1 MSIIAPIDYPEIL
14 TNKHWQKNKGLLA
27 KAGGETGV
35 GAQMDK
41 VQAAFRAVDWTRF
54 YAKTV
59 CTKQNGVVLPG
70 HVDAKLK
77 DVASEYSGKVEALRK
92 EVDKL
97 AKLAAD
103 TAADWKKSKTI
114 PSSSTKH
121 AQAVADAAG
130 FFHLALKSNGVYF
143 TQVNTDF
150 GEERTRLQRNVDI
163 AAQGIRGKIAS
174 LKSDAAGVIQNPTV
188 AQFTGSASAG
198 FYQRIRGIGADL
210 AALAQDPRIDAFRNN
225 TWLGFSKAGYLPKQD
240 DEVKPKVKEVLT
252 QVAVLEKL
260 LP

>member
-1 MSIIAPIDYPEIL
+1 MSVIAPIDYPAIL
-14 TNKHWQKNKGLLA
+14 TNRDWQKRKGLLA

-41 VQAAFRAVDWTRF
+41 IQQAFKAVDWTKF

-59 CTKQNGVVLPG
+59 CTKQNGVVLPS
-70 HVDAKLK
+70 HVAARLK
-77 DVASEYSGKVEALRK
+77 EVASEYGGKVEPLRK

-97 AKLAAD
+97 GKLAGD
-103 TAADWKKSKTI
+103 TAADWKKSKAI
-114 PSSSTKH
+114 PAASAKH
-121 AQAVADAAG
+121 AQAVADAASM
-130 FFHLALKSNGVYF
+130 FHMALKSNGVYF
-143 TQVNTDF
+143 SQVAADF
-150 GEERTRLQRNVDI
+150 EAERVRLQRNVDI
-163 AAQGIRGKIAS
+163 AAQGIKGKIAT
-174 LKSDAAGVIQNPTV
+174 LKSDAAEVVRNPTV

-210 AALAQDPRIDAFRNN
+210 AALAEDPRIDAFR
-225 TWLGFSKAGYLPKQD
+225 TGWLAFAKAGYLPKSD
-240 DEVKPKVKEVLT
+240 AEVKPKVKEVLT